1 MQMTESCKERIL
13 KVEAVVLEEF
23 NTLKQDFMQKGK
35 NVSPENSAILDVV
48 IYFLHDFEKMSYST
62 ICAFYGK
69 KSQSTM
75 QRKRQRILDLDPHL
89 EDEYILLQKIEQ
101 IKKKYINTIL
111 YGKA

>member
-1 MQMTESCKERIL
+1 MTITESCKERIL
-13 KVEAVVLEEF
+13 KVESVVLQEF
-23 NTLKQDFMQKGK
+23 NTLKEDFIKKGK
-35 NVSPENSAILDVV
+35 NISPENSAILDVV
-48 IYFLHDFEKMSYST
+48 IYFLHDFEKMSYAT

-75 QRKRQRILDLDPHL
+75 QRKRQRVLDLDPHL